1 MSGHS
6 KWATIKRA
14 KAKTDAKR
22 GKVFTKITKD
32 LILAAKGGGDPTMN
46 ASLRTVVAKAKA
58 ANMPNDKIDQAIKKG
73 TGELAGGDIFE
84 MMYEGYAPGGVAML
98 VEVATD
104 NKNRTI
110 AEVRH
115 IIGKGGGNM
124 GEPGSV
130 AWMFDKRGVLTF
142 DGAKYTEDQV
152 MEVALEA
159 GADDVVTEDASIEV
173 RVAPEN
179 YSAVE
184 KAFEDAGMTP
194 ENSELTM
201 LPKNLTPVDAD
212 TARKVMTLM
221 ENLEENEDVQNVYVT
236 ADFTDEIMEALG

>member
-14 KAKTDAKR
+14 KAKTDAKK

-32 LILAAKGGGDPTMN
+32 IILAAKGGGDPNMN
-46 ASLRTVVAKAKA
+46 ARLRAVIAKAKS

-73 TGELAGGDIFE
+73 TGELAGGDLFE
-84 MMYEGYAPGGVAML
+84 MFYEGYASGGVAML

-115 IIGKGGGNM
+115 IISKGGGNM

-130 AWMFDKRGVLTF
+130 AWMFDRRGVLSF
-142 DGAKYTEDQV
+142 DASKYSEDQI

-159 GADDVVTEDASIEV
+159 GADDVIAEEDSIEV
-173 RVAPEN
+173 RVAPES

-184 KAFEDAGMTP
+184 KAFEDAGITP
-194 ENSELTM
+194 ENSELAM
-201 LPKNLTPVDAD
+201 VPKNLTPVDAA

-236 ADFTDEIMEALG
+236 ADFTDEIMEELG

>member
-14 KAKTDAKR
+14 KAKTDAKK
-22 GKVFTKITKD
+22 GAVFTKVTKD
-32 LILAAKGGGDPTMN
+32 IILAAKGGGDPNMN
-46 ASLRTVVAKAKA
+46 ARLRAVIAKAKS
-58 ANMPNDKIDQAIKKG
+58 ANMPNDKIEQAIKKG
-73 TGELAGGDIFE
+73 TGELAGGEIFE
-84 MMYEGYAPGGVAML
+84 MMYEGYASGGVAML

-130 AWMFDKRGVLTF
+130 AWMFDKRGVLSF
-142 DGAKYTEDQV
+142 DAAKYTEDQI

-159 GADDVVTEDASIEV
+159 GADDVVAEDASIEV

-184 KAFEDAGMTP
+184 KAFEDAGIVC
-194 ENSELTM
+194 ESSELTM
-201 LPKNLTPVDAD
+201 LPKNLTPVDAG
-212 TARKVMTLM
+212 TARKVMNLM

-236 ADFTDEIMEALG
+236 ADFTDEIMEELG

>member
-14 KAKTDAKR
+14 KAKTDAKK
-22 GKVFTKITKD
+22 GAVFTKITKD
-32 LILAAKGGGDPTMN
+32 IILAAKGGGDPNMN
-46 ASLRTVVAKAKA
+46 ARLRAVIAKAKS
-58 ANMPNDKIDQAIKKG
+58 ANMPNDKIDQAVKKG
-73 TGELAGGDIFE
+73 TGELAGGEIFE
-84 MMYEGYAPGGVAML
+84 MMYEGYASGGVAML

-115 IIGKGGGNM
+115 IIGKAGGNM

-130 AWMFDKRGVLTF
+130 AWMFDKRGVLSF
-142 DGAKYTEDQV
+142 DATKYTEDQI

-159 GADDVVTEDASIEV
+159 GADDVVAEEESIEV

-179 YSAVE
+179 YSEVE
-184 KAFEDAGMTP
+184 KAFEDAGITP

-201 LPKNLTPVDAD
+201 LPKNLTPVDAA

-221 ENLEENEDVQNVYVT
+221 ENLEENEDVSNVYVT
-236 ADFTDEIMEALG
+236 ADFTDEIMEELG

>member
-14 KAKTDAKR
+14 KAKTDAKK

-32 LILAAKGGGDPTMN
+32 IILAAKGGGDPVMN
-46 ASLRTVVAKAKA
+46 ARLRAVIAKAKS

-73 TGELAGGDIFE
+73 TGELAGGDINE

-115 IIGKGGGNM
+115 IISKGGGNM

-130 AWMFDKRGVLTF
+130 AWMFDKRGVLSF
-142 DGAKYTEDQV
+142 DASKYSEDQI

-159 GADDVVTEDASIEV
+159 GADDVIAEEDSIEV
-173 RVAPEN
+173 RVAPES

-184 KAFEDAGMTP
+184 KAFEDAGIAP
-194 ENSELTM
+194 ENSELSM
-201 LPKNLTPVDAD
+201 VPKNLTPVDAA

-236 ADFTDEIMEALG
+236 ADFTDEIMEELG

>member
-14 KAKTDAKR
+14 KAKTDAKK
-22 GKVFTKITKD
+22 GAVFTKITKD
-32 LILAAKGGGDPTMN
+32 IILAAKGGGDPNMN
-46 ASLRTVVAKAKA
+46 ARLRAVIAKAKS
-58 ANMPNDKIDQAIKKG
+58 ANMPNDKIDQAVKKG
-73 TGELAGGDIFE
+73 TGELAGGEIFE
-84 MMYEGYAPGGVAML
+84 MMYEGYASGGVAML

-115 IIGKGGGNM
+115 IIGKAGGNM

-130 AWMFDKRGVLTF
+130 AWMFDKRGVLSF
-142 DGAKYTEDQV
+142 DATKYTEDQV

-159 GADDVVTEDASIEV
+159 GADDVVSEEGTLEV

-184 KAFEDAGMTP
+184 KAFEDAGIAV

-201 LPKNLTPVDAD
+201 LPKNLTPVDAA

-221 ENLEENEDVQNVYVT
+221 ENLEENEDVSNVYVT
-236 ADFTDEIMEALG
+236 ADFTDEIMEELG

>member
-14 KAKTDAKR
+14 KAKTDAKK
-22 GKVFTKITKD
+22 GAVFTKVTKD
-32 LILAAKGGGDPTMN
+32 IILAAKGGGDPNMN
-46 ASLRTVVAKAKA
+46 ARLRAVIAKAKS

-73 TGELAGGDIFE
+73 TGELAGGEIFE
-84 MMYEGYAPGGVAML
+84 MMYEGYASGGVAML

-130 AWMFDKRGVLTF
+130 AWMFDKRGVLSF
-142 DGAKYTEDQV
+142 DAKKFTEDQI
-152 MEVALEA
+152 MEIALEA
-159 GADDVVTEDASIEV
+159 GADDVVAEEDSIEV

-184 KAFEDAGMTP
+184 KAFEDAGIAP
-194 ENSELTM
+194 ESSELTM
-201 LPKNLTPVDAD
+201 LPKNLTPVDAA
-212 TARKVMTLM
+212 TARKVMNLM
-221 ENLEENEDVQNVYVT
+221 ENLEDNEDVQNVYVT
-236 ADFTDEIMEALG
+236 ADFTDEIMEELG

>member
-14 KAKTDAKR
+14 KAKTDAKK

-32 LILAAKGGGDPTMN
+32 IILAAKGGGDPVMN
-46 ASLRTVVAKAKA
+46 ARLRAVIAKAKS

-73 TGELAGGDIFE
+73 TGELAGGDLFE
-84 MMYEGYAPGGVAML
+84 MFYEGYAPGGVAML

-115 IIGKGGGNM
+115 IISKGGGNM

-130 AWMFDKRGVLTF
+130 AWMFDKRGVLSF
-142 DGAKYTEDQV
+142 DAAKYTEDQI

-159 GADDVVTEDASIEV
+159 GADDVIAEEGSIEV
-173 RVAPEN
+173 RVAPES

-184 KAFEDAGMTP
+184 KAFEDAAIAP
-194 ENSELTM
+194 ENSELAM
-201 LPKNLTPVDAD
+201 VPKNLTPVDAA

-236 ADFTDEIMEALG
+236 ADFTDEIMEELG

>member
-22 GKVFTKITKD
+22 GKVFTKVTKD
-32 LILAAKGGGDPTMN
+32 IILAAKGGGDPAMN
-46 ASLRTVVAKAKA
+46 ATLRNVIAKAKA

-73 TGELAGGDIFE
+73 TGELAGGDINE

-115 IIGKGGGNM
+115 IISKGGGNM

-142 DGAKYTEDQV
+142 DPAKATEDQI
-152 MEVALEA
+152 MEIALEA
-159 GADDVVTEDASIEV
+159 GADDVVVEEDSIEV
-173 RVAPEN
+173 RVLPEN

-184 KAFEDAGMTP
+184 KAFEEAGIAP

-201 LPKNLTPVDAD
+201 LPRNLTPVDAE
-212 TARKVMTLM
+212 TARKVMNLM
-221 ENLEENEDVQNVYVT
+221 ENLEDNEDVQNVYVT
-236 ADFTDEIMEALG
+236 ADFSDEVMDQLG

>member
-14 KAKTDAKR
+14 KAKTDAKK
-22 GKVFTKITKD
+22 GAVFTKVTKD
-32 LILAAKGGGDPTMN
+32 IILAAKGGGDPNMN
-46 ASLRTVVAKAKA
+46 ARLRAVIAKAKS

-73 TGELAGGDIFE
+73 TGELAGGEIFE
-84 MMYEGYAPGGVAML
+84 MMYEGYAPGGVAIL
-98 VEVATD
+98 VDVATD

-115 IIGKGGGNM
+115 IISKGGGNM

-130 AWMFDKRGVLTF
+130 AWMFDKRGVLSF
-142 DGAKYTEDQV
+142 DPAKYTEDQI

-159 GADDVVTEDASIEV
+159 GADDVVAEEDTLEV

-184 KAFEDAGMTP
+184 KAFEDAGIAV
-194 ENSELTM
+194 ESSELTM
-201 LPKNLTPVDAD
+201 LPKNLTPVDAS
-212 TARKVMTLM
+212 TARKVMNLM
-221 ENLEENEDVQNVYVT
+221 ENLEDNEDVQNVYVT
-236 ADFTDEIMEALG
+236 ADFTDEIMEELG

>member
-14 KAKTDAKR
+14 KAKTDAKK
-22 GKVFTKITKD
+22 GAVFTKVTKD
-32 LILAAKGGGDPTMN
+32 IILAAKGGGDPNMN
-46 ASLRTVVAKAKA
+46 ARLRAVIAKAKS
-58 ANMPNDKIDQAIKKG
+58 ANMPNDKIEQAIKKG
-73 TGELAGGDIFE
+73 TGELAGGEIFE
-84 MMYEGYAPGGVAML
+84 MFYEGYAPGGVAML

-115 IIGKGGGNM
+115 IISKGGGNM

-130 AWMFDKRGVLTF
+130 AWMFDKRGVLSF
-142 DGAKYTEDQV
+142 DPAKYTEDQV

-159 GADDVVTEDASIEV
+159 GADDVVAEEDTLEV

-179 YSAVE
+179 YSEVE
-184 KAFEDAGMTP
+184 KAFEDAGIAV
-194 ENSELTM
+194 ESSDLTM
-201 LPKNLTPVDAD
+201 LPKNLTPVDAA
-212 TARKVMTLM
+212 TARKVMNLM
-221 ENLEENEDVQNVYVT
+221 ENLEDNEDVQNVYVT
-236 ADFTDEIMEALG
+236 ADFTDEIMEELG

>member
-14 KAKTDAKR
+14 KAKTDAKK
-22 GKVFTKITKD
+22 GAVFTKITKD
-32 LILAAKGGGDPTMN
+32 IILAAKGGGDPNMN
-46 ASLRTVVAKAKA
+46 ARLRAVIAKAKS
-58 ANMPNDKIDQAIKKG
+58 ANMPNDKIDQAVKKG
-73 TGELAGGDIFE
+73 TGELAGGEIFE
-84 MMYEGYAPGGVAML
+84 MMYEGYASGGVAML

-115 IIGKGGGNM
+115 IIGKAGGNM

-130 AWMFDKRGVLTF
+130 AWMFDKRGVLSF
-142 DGAKYTEDQV
+142 DATKYTEDQI
-152 MEVALEA
+152 MEVAMEA
-159 GADDVVTEDASIEV
+159 GADDVVSEEGTLEV

-184 KAFEDAGMTP
+184 KAFEDAGIAV

-201 LPKNLTPVDAD
+201 LPKNLTPVDAA

-221 ENLEENEDVQNVYVT
+221 ENLEENEDVSNVYVT
-236 ADFTDEIMEALG
+236 ADFTDEIMEELG

>member
-6 KWATIKRA
+6 KWATIRRS
-14 KAKTDAKR
+14 KAKVDAKK
-22 GKVFTKITKD
+22 GKIFTKITKD
-32 LILAAKGGGDPTMN
+32 IILAAKGGGDPNMN

-58 ANMPNDKIDQAIKKG
+58 VNMPNDKIDQAIKKG
-73 TGELAGGDIFE
+73 TGELAGGDITEVF
-84 MMYEGYAPGGVAML
+84 YEGYAPGGVAML
-98 VEVATD
+98 IEVATD

-115 IIGKGGGNM
+115 IMGKGGGNM

-142 DGAKYTEDQV
+142 DGKKYTEDQI
-152 MEVALEA
+152 MEIALEA
-159 GADDVVTEDASIEV
+159 GAEDVVAEDESIEV

-184 KAFEDAGMTP
+184 KAFEDAGIAP
-194 ENSELTM
+194 ESSELSM
-201 LPKNLTPVDAD
+201 VPKNMTPVDAA

-236 ADFTDEIMEALG
+236 ADFTDEIMEELG

>member
-14 KAKTDAKR
+14 KAKTDAKK
-22 GKVFTKITKD
+22 GAVFTKITKD
-32 LILAAKGGGDPTMN
+32 IILAAKGGGDPNMN
-46 ASLRTVVAKAKA
+46 ARLRAVIAKAKS
-58 ANMPNDKIDQAIKKG
+58 ANMPNDKIDQAVKKG
-73 TGELAGGDIFE
+73 TGELAGGEIFE
-84 MMYEGYAPGGVAML
+84 MMYEGYASGGVAML

-130 AWMFDKRGVLTF
+130 AWMFDKRGVLSF
-142 DGAKYTEDQV
+142 DASKYTEDQI

-159 GADDVVTEDASIEV
+159 GADDVVSEEGSLEV

-184 KAFEDAGMTP
+184 KAFEDAGIAV

-201 LPKNLTPVDAD
+201 LPKNLTPVDAA
-212 TARKVMTLM
+212 TARKVMNLM
-221 ENLEENEDVQNVYVT
+221 ENLEENEDVSNVYVT
-236 ADFTDEIMEALG
+236 ADFTDEIMEELG

>member
-14 KAKTDAKR
+14 KAKTDAKK
-22 GKVFTKITKD
+22 GAVFTKITKD
-32 LILAAKGGGDPTMN
+32 IILAAKGGGDPNMN
-46 ASLRTVVAKAKA
+46 ARLRAVIAKAKS
-58 ANMPNDKIDQAIKKG
+58 ANMPNDKIDQAVKKG
-73 TGELAGGDIFE
+73 TGELAGGEIFE
-84 MMYEGYAPGGVAML
+84 MTYEGYAQGGVAML

-115 IIGKGGGNM
+115 IIGKGGGTM

-130 AWMFDKRGVLTF
+130 AWMFDKRGVLSF
-142 DGAKYTEDQV
+142 DGTKYTEDQI
-152 MEVALEA
+152 MEIALEA
-159 GADDVVTEDASIEV
+159 GADDVVAEDESIEV

-184 KAFEDAGMTP
+184 KAFEDAGIAV

-201 LPKNLTPVDAD
+201 LPKNLTPVDAA

-221 ENLEENEDVQNVYVT
+221 ENLEENEDVSNVYVT
-236 ADFTDEIMEALG
+236 ADFTDEIMEELG

>member
-6 KWATIKRA
+6 KWATIRRA
-14 KAKTDAKR
+14 KEKTDAKK
-22 GKVFTKITKD
+22 GKVFTKVTKD
-32 LILAAKGGGDPTMN
+32 IILAAKGGGDPDLN
-46 ASLRTVVAKAKA
+46 ARLRAVIAKAKA
-58 ANMPNDKIDQAIKKG
+58 CNMPNDKIETAIKKG
-73 TGELAGGDIFE
+73 TGELAGGEVFE
-84 MMYEGYAPGGVAML
+84 MMYEGYASGGIAML

-115 IIGKGGGNM
+115 IIGKAGGNM

-142 DGAKYTEDQV
+142 DATNYTEDQI

-159 GADDVVTEDASIEV
+159 GAEDVVAEEESIEV

-184 KAFEDAGMTP
+184 KAFEEAGITVD
-194 ENSELTM
+194 NSELTM
-201 LPKNLTPVDAD
+201 LPKNLTPVDVN

-221 ENLEENEDVQNVYVT
+221 ENLEENEDVSAVYVT
-236 ADFTDEIMEALG
+236 ADFTDEIMEELG

>member
-6 KWATIKRA
+6 KWATIRRA
-14 KAKTDAKR
+14 KEKTDAKK
-22 GKVFTKITKD
+22 GKVFTKVTKD
-32 LILAAKGGGDPTMN
+32 IILAAKGGGDPDLN
-46 ASLRTVVAKAKA
+46 ARLRAVIAKAKA
-58 ANMPNDKIDQAIKKG
+58 ANMPNDKIETAIKKG
-73 TGELAGGDIFE
+73 TGELAGGEVFE
-84 MMYEGYAPGGVAML
+84 MMYEGYASGGIAML

-115 IIGKGGGNM
+115 IIGKAGGNM

-142 DGAKYTEDQV
+142 DGTKYTEDQI

-159 GADDVVTEDASIEV
+159 GADDVVAEDESIEV

-184 KAFEDAGMTP
+184 KAFEEAGITVD
-194 ENSELTM
+194 NSELTM
-201 LPKNLTPVDAD
+201 LPKNLTPVDVN

-221 ENLEENEDVQNVYVT
+221 ENLEENEDVSAVYVT
-236 ADFTDEIMEALG
+236 ADFTDEIMEELG

>member
-6 KWATIKRA
+6 KWATIKRS
-14 KAKTDAKR
+14 KAKTDAKK
-22 GKVFTKITKD
+22 GAVFTKVTKD
-32 LILAAKGGGDPTMN
+32 IILAAKGGGDPNMN
-46 ASLRTVVAKAKA
+46 ARLRAVIAKAKS

-73 TGELAGGDIFE
+73 TGELAGGEIFE
-84 MMYEGYAPGGVAML
+84 MMYEGYASGGVAML

-115 IIGKGGGNM
+115 IISKGGGNM

-130 AWMFDKRGVLTF
+130 AWMFDKRGVLSF
-142 DGAKYTEDQV
+142 DPAKYTEDQI

-159 GADDVVTEDASIEV
+159 GADDVVAEEDTLEV

-184 KAFEDAGMTP
+184 KAFEDAGIAV
-194 ENSELTM
+194 ESSELTM
-201 LPKNLTPVDAD
+201 LPKNLTPVDAS
-212 TARKVMTLM
+212 TARKVMNLM
-221 ENLEENEDVQNVYVT
+221 ENLEDNEDVQNVYVT
-236 ADFTDEIMEALG
+236 ADFTDEIMEELG

>member
-14 KAKTDAKR
+14 KAKTDAKK
-22 GKVFTKITKD
+22 GAVFTKITKD
-32 LILAAKGGGDPTMN
+32 IILAAKGGGDPNMN
-46 ASLRTVVAKAKA
+46 ARLRAVIAKAKS

-73 TGELAGGDIFE
+73 TGELAGGEIFE
-84 MMYEGYAPGGVAML
+84 MTYEGYAPGGVAML

-130 AWMFDKRGVLTF
+130 AWMFDKRGVLSF
-142 DGAKYTEDQV
+142 DASKYTEDQI

-159 GADDVVTEDASIEV
+159 GADDVVAEEDSLEV

-184 KAFEDAGMTP
+184 KAFEDAGIAV

-201 LPKNLTPVDAD
+201 LPKNLTPVDAA
-212 TARKVMTLM
+212 TARKVMNLM
-221 ENLEENEDVQNVYVT
+221 ENLEENEDVSNVYVT
-236 ADFTDEIMEALG
+236 ADFTDEIMEELG

>member
-14 KAKTDAKR
+14 KAKTDAKK
-22 GKVFTKITKD
+22 GQVFTKITKD
-32 LILAAKGGGDPTMN
+32 IILAAKGGGDPNMN
-46 ASLRTVVAKAKA
+46 ARLRAVIAKAKA
-58 ANMPNDKIDQAIKKG
+58 VNMPNDKIDQAVKKG
-73 TGELAGGDIFE
+73 TGELAGGEIFE
-84 MMYEGYAPGGVAML
+84 MTYEGYAPGGVAML

-115 IIGKGGGNM
+115 IIAKGGGNM

-142 DGAKYTEDQV
+142 DGKKYTEDQI
-152 MEVALEA
+152 MEIALDA
-159 GADDVVTEDASIEV
+159 GAEDVVAEDESIEV

-184 KAFEDAGMTP
+184 KAFEDAGVTP
-194 ENSELTM
+194 ENSELSM
-201 LPKNLTPVDAD
+201 LPKNLTPVDVA

-221 ENLEENEDVQNVYVT
+221 ENLEDNEDVSSVYVT
-236 ADFTDEIMEALG
+236 ADFTDEIMEELG

>member
-14 KAKTDAKR
+14 KAKTDAKK
-22 GKVFTKITKD
+22 GAVFTKITKD
-32 LILAAKGGGDPTMN
+32 IILAAKGGGDPNMN
-46 ASLRTVVAKAKA
+46 ARLRAVIAKAKS
-58 ANMPNDKIDQAIKKG
+58 ANMPNDKIDQAVKKG
-73 TGELAGGDIFE
+73 TGELAGGEIFE
-84 MMYEGYAPGGVAML
+84 MMYEGYAQGGVAML

-115 IIGKGGGNM
+115 IIGKGGGTM

-130 AWMFDKRGVLTF
+130 AWMFDKRGVLSF
-142 DGAKYTEDQV
+142 DGTKYTEDQI
-152 MEVALEA
+152 MEIALEA
-159 GADDVVTEDASIEV
+159 GADDVVAEDESIEV

-184 KAFEDAGMTP
+184 KAFEDAGIAV

-201 LPKNLTPVDAD
+201 LPKNLTPVDAA

-221 ENLEENEDVQNVYVT
+221 ENLEENEDVSNVYVT
-236 ADFTDEIMEALG
+236 ADFTDEIMEELG

>member
-14 KAKTDAKR
+14 KAKTDAKK
-22 GKVFTKITKD
+22 GAVFTKITKD
-32 LILAAKGGGDPTMN
+32 IILAAKGGGDPNMN
-46 ASLRTVVAKAKA
+46 ARLRAVIAKAKS
-58 ANMPNDKIDQAIKKG
+58 ANMPNDKIEQAIKKG
-73 TGELAGGDIFE
+73 TGELAGGEIFE
-84 MMYEGYAPGGVAML
+84 MMYEGYAAGGVAML

-115 IIGKGGGNM
+115 IIGKAGGNM

-130 AWMFDKRGVLTF
+130 AWMFDKRGVLSF
-142 DGAKYTEDQV
+142 DAAKYTEDQI

-159 GADDVVTEDASIEV
+159 GADDVVAEEGTLEV

-184 KAFEDAGMTP
+184 KAFEDAGIAV

-201 LPKNLTPVDAD
+201 LPKNLTPVDAA

-221 ENLEENEDVQNVYVT
+221 ENLEENEDVSNVYVT
-236 ADFTDEIMEALG
+236 ADFTDEIMEELG

>member
-6 KWATIKRA
+6 KWATIKRS
-14 KAKTDAKR
+14 KAKTDAKK
-22 GKVFTKITKD
+22 GAVFTKVTKD
-32 LILAAKGGGDPTMN
+32 IILAAKGGGDPNMN
-46 ASLRTVVAKAKA
+46 ARLRAVIAKAKS

-73 TGELAGGDIFE
+73 TGELAGGEIFE
-84 MMYEGYAPGGVAML
+84 MMYEGYASGGVAML

-115 IIGKGGGNM
+115 IISKGGGNM

-130 AWMFDKRGVLTF
+130 AWMFDKRGVLSF
-142 DGAKYTEDQV
+142 DPAKYTEDQI

-159 GADDVVTEDASIEV
+159 GADDVVAEEDTLEV
-173 RVAPEN
+173 RVTPEN

-184 KAFEDAGMTP
+184 KAFEDAGIAV
-194 ENSELTM
+194 ESSELTM
-201 LPKNLTPVDAD
+201 LPKNLTPVDAS
-212 TARKVMTLM
+212 TARKVMNLM
-221 ENLEENEDVQNVYVT
+221 ENLEDNEDVQNVYVT
-236 ADFTDEIMEALG
+236 ADFTDEIMEELG

>member
-14 KAKTDAKR
+14 KAKTDAKK
-22 GKVFTKITKD
+22 GAVFTKITKD
-32 LILAAKGGGDPTMN
+32 IILAAKGGGDPNMN
-46 ASLRTVVAKAKA
+46 ARLRAVIAKAKS
-58 ANMPNDKIDQAIKKG
+58 ANMPNDKIDQAVKKG
-73 TGELAGGDIFE
+73 TGELAGGEIFE
-84 MMYEGYAPGGVAML
+84 MMYEGYASGGVAML

-115 IIGKGGGNM
+115 IIGKAGGNM

-130 AWMFDKRGVLTF
+130 AWMFDKRGVLSF
-142 DGAKYTEDQV
+142 DATKYTEDQI

-159 GADDVVTEDASIEV
+159 GADDVVSEEGTLEV

-184 KAFEDAGMTP
+184 KAFEDAGIAV

-201 LPKNLTPVDAD
+201 LPKNLTPVDAV

-221 ENLEENEDVQNVYVT
+221 ENLEENEDVSNVYVT
-236 ADFTDEIMEALG
+236 ADFTDEIMEELG

>member
-14 KAKTDAKR
+14 KAKTDAKK
-22 GKVFTKITKD
+22 GAVFTKVTKD
-32 LILAAKGGGDPTMN
+32 IILAAKGGGDPNMN
-46 ASLRTVVAKAKA
+46 ARLRAVIAKAKS
-58 ANMPNDKIDQAIKKG
+58 ANMPNDKIEQAIKKG
-73 TGELAGGDIFE
+73 TGELAGGEIFE

-115 IIGKGGGNM
+115 IISKGGGNM

-130 AWMFDKRGVLTF
+130 AWMFDKRGVLSF
-142 DGAKYTEDQV
+142 DGAKYTEDQI

-159 GADDVVTEDASIEV
+159 GADDVVTEDESIEV

-184 KAFEDAGMTP
+184 KAFEDAGITV
-194 ENSELTM
+194 ESSELTM
-201 LPKNLTPVDAD
+201 LPKNMTPVDVT
-212 TARKVMTLM
+212 TARKVMNLM
-221 ENLEENEDVQNVYVT
+221 ENLEENDDVSNVYVT
-236 ADFTDEIMEALG
+236 ADFTDEIMEELG

>member
-14 KAKTDAKR
+14 KAKTDAKK
-22 GKVFTKITKD
+22 GAVFTKITKD
-32 LILAAKGGGDPTMN
+32 IILAAKGGGDPNMN
-46 ASLRTVVAKAKA
+46 ARLRAVIAKAKS

-73 TGELAGGDIFE
+73 TGELAGGEIFE
-84 MMYEGYAPGGVAML
+84 MTYEGYAPGGVAML

-115 IIGKGGGNM
+115 IIGKAGGNM

-130 AWMFDKRGVLTF
+130 AWMFDKRGVLSF
-142 DGAKYTEDQV
+142 DATKYTEDQI

-159 GADDVVTEDASIEV
+159 GADDVVAEEGTLEV

-184 KAFEDAGMTP
+184 KAFEDAGIAV

-201 LPKNLTPVDAD
+201 LPKNLTPVDAA

-221 ENLEENEDVQNVYVT
+221 ENLEENEDVSNVYVT
-236 ADFTDEIMEALG
+236 ADFTDEIMEELG

>member
-14 KAKTDAKR
+14 KAKTDAKK
-22 GKVFTKITKD
+22 GAVFTKITKD
-32 LILAAKGGGDPTMN
+32 IILAAKGGGDPNMN
-46 ASLRTVVAKAKA
+46 ARLRAVIAKAKS
-58 ANMPNDKIDQAIKKG
+58 ANMPNDKIDQAVKKG
-73 TGELAGGDIFE
+73 TGELAGGEIFE
-84 MMYEGYAPGGVAML
+84 MMYEGYASGGVAML

-115 IIGKGGGNM
+115 IIGKAGGNM

-130 AWMFDKRGVLTF
+130 AWMFDKRGVLSF
-142 DGAKYTEDQV
+142 DATKYTEDQI

-159 GADDVVTEDASIEV
+159 GADDVVSEEGTLEV

-184 KAFEDAGMTP
+184 KAFEDAGIAV

-201 LPKNLTPVDAD
+201 LPKNLTPVDAA

-221 ENLEENEDVQNVYVT
+221 ENLEENEDVSNVYVT
-236 ADFTDEIMEALG
+236 ADFTDEIMEELG

>member
-14 KAKTDAKR
+14 KAKTDAKK
-22 GKVFTKITKD
+22 GAVFTKITKD
-32 LILAAKGGGDPTMN
+32 IILAAKGGGDPNMN
-46 ASLRTVVAKAKA
+46 ARLRAVIAKAKS
-58 ANMPNDKIDQAIKKG
+58 ANMPNDKIEQAVKKG
-73 TGELAGGDIFE
+73 TGELAGGEIFE
-84 MMYEGYAPGGVAML
+84 MMYEGYAAGGVAML

-115 IIGKGGGNM
+115 IIGKAGGNM

-130 AWMFDKRGVLTF
+130 AWMFDKRGVLSF
-142 DGAKYTEDQV
+142 DAAKYTEDQI

-159 GADDVVTEDASIEV
+159 GADDVVAEEGTLEV

-184 KAFEDAGMTP
+184 KAFEDAGIAV

-201 LPKNLTPVDAD
+201 LPKNLTPVDAA

-221 ENLEENEDVQNVYVT
+221 ENLEENEDVSNVYVT
-236 ADFTDEIMEALG
+236 ADFTDEIMEELG

>member
-14 KAKTDAKR
+14 KAKTDAKK
-22 GKVFTKITKD
+22 GQVFTKITKD
-32 LILAAKGGGDPTMN
+32 IILAAKGGGDPNMN
-46 ASLRTVVAKAKA
+46 ARLRAVIAKAKS
-58 ANMPNDKIDQAIKKG
+58 ANMPNDKIDQAVKKG
-73 TGELAGGDIFE
+73 TGELAGGEIFE
-84 MMYEGYAPGGVAML
+84 MMYEGYAPGGVAIL

-130 AWMFDKRGVLTF
+130 AWMFDKRGVLSF
-142 DGAKYTEDQV
+142 DPAKYTEDQI

-159 GADDVVTEDASIEV
+159 GADDVVAEEGTLEV

-184 KAFEDAGMTP
+184 KAFEDAGIAV
-194 ENSELTM
+194 ESSELTM
-201 LPKNLTPVDAD
+201 LPKNLTPVDVA
-212 TARKVMTLM
+212 TARKVMNLM
-221 ENLEENEDVQNVYVT
+221 ENLEENEDVSNVYVT
-236 ADFTDEIMEALG
+236 ADFTDEIMEELG

>member
-14 KAKTDAKR
+14 KAKTDAKK
-22 GKVFTKITKD
+22 GQVFTKITKD
-32 LILAAKGGGDPTMN
+32 IILAAKGGGDPNMN
-46 ASLRTVVAKAKA
+46 ARLRAVIAKAKS
-58 ANMPNDKIDQAIKKG
+58 ANMPNDKIDQAVKKG
-73 TGELAGGDIFE
+73 TGELAGGEIFE

-130 AWMFDKRGVLTF
+130 AWMFDKRGVLSF
-142 DGAKYTEDQV
+142 DPAKYTEDQV

-159 GADDVVTEDASIEV
+159 GADDVVAEEGTLEV

-184 KAFEDAGMTP
+184 KAFEDAGIAV

-201 LPKNLTPVDAD
+201 LPKNLTPVDAA
-212 TARKVMTLM
+212 TARKVMNLM

-236 ADFTDEIMEALG
+236 ADFTDEIMEELG